1 MRGQIKW
8 QAWLLMAG
16 LAVMAL
22 APNRGFGQEPGRAD
36 PVWPLP
42 IGHDRP
48 ETGGF
53 FTDAN
58 VILYKQTNPLK
69 HQAIAFRGF
78 FDSDGSVTGTP
89 GTFVGSHALALD
101 AQSASG
107 PSTYQPGFKFD
118 IGWRFSDGSA
128 VDFNWMHLMNTR
140 YIAGASLVPENF
152 QVGRNLENSFITAPV
167 FNFPNLYA
175 GPPFK
180 VVNGMFVFNGT
191 IVLGTSATSTNFG
204 AGHPFTAYGIW
215 NGASQMTIDF
225 VQRFDQAEIRYRE
238 PIFENEYYRCYG
250 LVGPRMAWQ
259 WERFLWRTTSVDIF
273 GQFFPANDVAI
284 YTNIVSNRM
293 YGAHLGTGHEVYL
306 GYGFAVGAEVEA
318 ALFIDSVKEIAKY
331 ELGVKDS
338 PGQMK
343 RAKIQY
349 TVVPEFQGKA
359 LVYWYPIE
367 AVQVHFSYD
376 LMAFFNTI
384 AAPEPVSFNYGALDP
399 AWQRRARYFD
409 GFEFG
414 VSINF

>member
-1 MRGQIKW
+1 MGLMRGQTKW
-8 QAWLLMAG
+8 QAWLLTAG

-22 APNRGFGQEPGRAD
+22 APDQGFGQEPGRPD

-42 IGHDRP
+42 IGHDRQ

-69 HQAIAFRGF
+69 HQPIAFRGF
-78 FDSDGSVTGTP
+78 FDSDGLISGTP
-89 GTFVGSHALALD
+89 GTFVGSHAVVLD
-101 AQSASG
+101 AQDASG
-107 PSTYQPGFKFD
+107 PGTYQPGFKFAL
-118 IGWRFSDGSA
+118 GWRFSDGSA
-128 VDFNWMHLMNTR
+128 IDFNWMHLMNSR
-140 YIAGASLVPENF
+140 YIAGASLVPNNF
-152 QVGRNLENSFITAPV
+152 ATGNWGENSFITASV
-167 FNFPNLYA
+167 FNFPNLFA
-175 GPPFK
+175 GPQFK
-180 VVNGMFVFNGT
+180 VMSPDFIFNIDGT
-191 IVLGTSATSTNFG
+191 LR
-204 AGHPFTAYGIW
+204 AGHPFNAYGIW
-215 NGASQMTIDF
+215 NGAEQMTIEF
-225 VQRFDQAEIRYRE
+225 IQRFDQAEIRYRE

-259 WERFLWRTTSVDIF
+259 WERFLWRTTNGEIF
-273 GQFFPANDVAI
+273 GQFFPGNDVAI
-284 YTNIVSNRM
+284 YQNIVSNRM
-293 YGAHLGTGHEVYL
+293 YGAHIGSGHEVYL
-306 GYGFAVGAEVEA
+306 GYGFAVGVEVEA

-384 AAPEPVSFNYGALDP
+384 AAPEPVSFNYDALDP
-399 AWQRRARYFD
+399 AWQRRARYFYV
-409 GFEFG
+409 FEFG